1 MKSVFLLVVR
11 EVNQEQKRLSQN
23 TLELNYK
30 IHNEVIK
37 RLSNIQAQYLTDLH
51 PHQKQ
56 AVIEEFLKSK
66 NNRETIDSF
75 IETIDTD
82 DPSSEG
88 TETRLDRI
96 KYESKTETIKMV
108 GNILNHLYGD
118 LGPEYNKLIS
128 IRDRLDKGHRKYTEL
143 HIDNVNAGM
152 EIDKL
157 IEENNKGS
165 LVSDYADPN
174 TEMPSY
180 MDPED

>member
-1 MKSVFLLVVR
+1 MKSVFLLFLR
-11 EVNQEQKRLSQN
+11 EFNQKQKGMSQN
-23 TLELNYK
+23 TLECNYK
-30 IHNEVIK
+30 IHNQVIN
-37 RLSNIQAQYLTDLH
+37 RISNIQAAYINDLH
-51 PHQKQ
+51 PHQKR
-56 AVIEEFLKSK
+56 AVLEEFLKSK
-66 NNRETIDSF
+66 QNRETIDRF

-82 DPSSEG
+82 DPSTEG

-96 KYESKTETIKMV
+96 KYEIKTETSQRV
-108 GNILNHLYGD
+108 GNILNHIYSD

-157 IEENNKGS
+157 IEENNTGS